1 MPITVLSFL
10 NKMMSKDGPNFSL
23 MELYFSYVN
32 LESTLIKYMA
42 ISYSLLCYKQEK
54 QVANWAT

>member
-32 LESTLIKYMA
+32 LESTLMQYMT
-42 ISYSLLCYKQEK
+42 ISYSLLC
-54 QVANWAT
+54 